1 MPTYRVRPGFIHGA
15 FDQYPAGAVLELTET
30 EAGGFLDKLERLPD
44 APPLGP
50 AADSAPAE
58 DGDEPAS
65 ATEPSQDEQP
75 AEEQEQAETAEGGK
89 KRKG

>member
-15 FDQYPAGAVLELTET
+15 FDQYPAGAVLELTEA
-30 EAGGFLDKLERLPD
+30 EAGGLLDKLERVPD

-50 AADSAPAE
+50 AAASAPAE
-58 DGDEPAS
+58 DG
-65 ATEPSQDEQP
+65 
-75 AEEQEQAETAEGGK
+75 EEQEQAETAEGGT